1 MVSLWAVLYLCCKW
15 ETLSH
20 SQITG
25 FPGLKSWRVHF
36 LKWEQN
42 CICCDCSSVIS
53 GLYFSACYSVIPRSK
68 RKRLGKLNGAET
80 APTKELPWLSS
91 LTLLKG
97 ITAKEFLRD
106 TSRGYSRRKPFIK
119 PQYSG
124 LSLSKLRATFW
135 FFCKSGKLHRL
146 LKALEGL
153 GKRHSLILWPP

>member
-1 MVSLWAVLYLCCKW
+1 MRDPFTFPNHRIPWAKVLKGALLKVETKLHLLRLFLC
-15 ETLSH
+15 
-20 SQITG
+20 
-25 FPGLKSWRVHF
+25 
-36 LKWEQN
+36 
-42 CICCDCSSVIS
+42 IS
-53 GLYFSACYSVIPRSK
+53 GLYFPACYSVIPRSK
-68 RKRLGKLNGAET
+68 RKRLGELNGAET

-97 ITAKEFLRD
+97 ITAKEVLRD